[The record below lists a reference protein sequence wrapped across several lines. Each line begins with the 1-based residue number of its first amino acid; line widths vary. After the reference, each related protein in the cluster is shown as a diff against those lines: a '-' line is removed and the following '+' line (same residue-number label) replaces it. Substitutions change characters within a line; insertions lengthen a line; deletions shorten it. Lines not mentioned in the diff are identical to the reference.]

1 VERGEEPI
9 TLRVYDRPMSV
20 VLIRS
25 IGLAVTLI
33 YAVFIGWLIVRQPR
47 TLAEV
52 AGPLTSAAGIYR
64 VDRQAFDEGVTHFR
78 NDRFIEARSAFHRAD
93 PRQWDARTQFYIAY
107 SFYRQGWGRVSVDE
121 PLYREGLEAVERA
134 IALAPYGVVEEHP
147 SQGIR
152 TAEELRAELQAGV
165 KWEADDFNPLR
176 LFRERK

>member
-1 VERGEEPI
+1 
-9 TLRVYDRPMSV
+9 VYDRLMSV

-33 YAVFIGWLIVRQPR
+33 YAVFIGWLIVRQPG

-64 VDRQAFDEGVTHFR
+64 VERHAAFQ
-78 NDRFIEARSAFHRAD
+78 RAD

-134 IALAPYGVVEEHP
+134 IALAPHGVVEEHP

-152 TAEELRAELQAGV
+152 TAEELRAELHAGL